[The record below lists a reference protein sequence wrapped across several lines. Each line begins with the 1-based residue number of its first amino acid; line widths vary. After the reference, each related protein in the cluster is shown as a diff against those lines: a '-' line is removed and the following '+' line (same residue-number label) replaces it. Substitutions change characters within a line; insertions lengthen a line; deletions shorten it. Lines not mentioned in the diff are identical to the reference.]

1 MSLFK
6 RKAKSTARSVLSGM
20 KSSNAASRASSAKG
34 GGKDEELEALKAQ
47 LEEEREKRL
56 RAEWRIMYDAG
67 CDGECEEC
75 AYYDVCDGDF
85 VDEAEP
91 ESEQPKT
98 EKPEVEKS
106 KAGTSQVEESEVAT
120 AQQAEDEGASNVED
134 SAADA
139 VVDPEE
145 EALCEQERALYAEAA
160 AYYAAGCDGDCDT
173 CAYYDYCP
181 AEEEDPDTEE
191 LAFGVTQGDVKSFA
205 KGGMDLARETAATMK
220 DLKEASDEF
229 RDLVDVRQ
237 WFK

>member
-1 MSLFK
+1 MFK

-98 EKPEVEKS
+98 EKLEVEKP
-106 KAGTSQVEESEVAT
+106 KAGTPQVEESEVAT

>member
-1 MSLFK
+1 
-6 RKAKSTARSVLSGM
+6 M
-20 KSSNAASRASSAKG
+20 K
-34 GGKDEELEALKAQ
+34 
-47 LEEEREKRL
+47 
-56 RAEWRIMYDAG
+56 
-67 CDGECEEC
+67 
-75 AYYDVCDGDF
+75 
-85 VDEAEP
+85 
-91 ESEQPKT
+91 
-98 EKPEVEKS
+98 
-106 KAGTSQVEESEVAT
+106 
-120 AQQAEDEGASNVED
+120 
-134 SAADA
+134 